1 MDLSAY
7 RECTLCPRGCKVD
20 RSAGQR
26 GVCGETAVCRVASIG
41 AHHGEEPVFSGTR
54 GSGTVFFSGC
64 SCRCLFC
71 QNWQI
76 SRQGLGEEM
85 SIETLTERVLALAAQ
100 GVHNLNFVTP
110 DHFWPQVREL
120 CRRVRAAGVEIPFI
134 LNGSGYEQPER
145 VAEYSKVMDIFL
157 PDFKFSD
164 PALARRCMGDARY
177 PEVALAAV
185 SAMVEAAGFLRPWD
199 DSFETLAA
207 KGVLV
212 RHLVLPGQVENSL
225 GVLRLLHERCGPE
238 LPLSIM
244 SQYRPMP
251 ACTAAG
257 FLATTVPRHE
267 YDRVCDLA
275 EELGFEH
282 AFIQPDYGDED
293 FAPDFRHEQ
302 PFAGNRRGGGE
313 GEGG

>member
-1 MDLSAY
+1 MDVSAY
-7 RECTLCPRGCKVD
+7 RECVLCPRQCRVD
-20 RSAGQR
+20 RTVGQR
-26 GVCGETAVCRVASIG
+26 GVCGEAAVCRVASIG

-54 GSGTVFFSGC
+54 GSGTVFFTGC
-64 SCRCLFC
+64 SCRCVFC

-76 SRQGLGEEM
+76 SREGLGEEM
-85 SIETLTERVLALAAQ
+85 SLETLTERVLELAAQ

-110 DHFWPQVREL
+110 DHVWPQVREL
-120 CRRVRAAGVEIPFI
+120 CRRLRAAGVRIPFI
-134 LNGSGYEQPER
+134 LNCSGYERPEL
-145 VAEYSKVMDIFL
+145 VEEYGEVIDIFL

-164 PALARRCMGDARY
+164 PELARRCMGDARY

-185 SAMVEAAGFLRPWD
+185 TAMVEVAGFLRPWD
-199 DSFETLAA
+199 ESFETPAA

-225 GVLRLLHERCGPE
+225 GVLRQLHERCGPD

-251 ACTAAG
+251 ACTEAG
-257 FLATTVPRHE
+257 FMTGTVPRRE
-267 YDRVCDLA
+267 YDQVCALA

-282 AFIQPDYGDED
+282 AFIQPDYGDEG
-293 FAPDFRHEQ
+293 FAPDFRNEQ
-302 PFAGNRRGGGE
+302 PFAGNRSEADRP
-313 GEGG
+313 